1 MIKTSKMMDRPY
13 KYEIRREYWNGK
25 VEYDFTD
32 TYKEDNTR
40 LGLVKETVYVDTR
53 FEAKMRL
60 YNYTTRK

>member
-1 MIKTSKMMDRPY
+1 MEIMDRPH

-25 VEYDFTD
+25 VEYVFTD

-40 LGLVKETVYVDTR
+40 LGLVKESVYVDTR

-60 YNYTTRK
+60 YNYITRK